1 MSMMIESFPRDSA
14 ARANVCWRRTFDAD
28 CTNAVDVAPGSA
40 ASWPRVLTLSI
51 SRIACQ
57 TAGVPAALWTAIVP
71 LLWLCSVAHAQSAE
85 DVTSDSPFGVRVD
98 AGYMYDNNV
107 NRAPNGQQRLT
118 DQFYSLNASSS
129 RSLPINATS
138 RIVLNGVL
146 GGDLTRFFP
155 KLGRIFGEVGAAFE
169 YRKSAEFY
177 APTLSLFGRGS
188 AEHFGS
194 EQRSGSR
201 YSVGISAL
209 QPITDRIDLFGVLAH
224 SGRNANSSVF
234 DANDNSV
241 QLSLEYSVPSHGTL
255 YLIGEYRLGNV
266 VSTGPQ
272 SLVNLDIAQ
281 VFAADDAYTNP
292 QLISYR
298 FDART
303 VIATLGYNLPFESNG
318 SLDLSWRWAQSTP
331 TQSPNFPGA
340 STPRYVDNQF
350 MVVFLKRF

>member
-1 MSMMIESFPRDSA
+1 MMIESFPRESA
-14 ARANVCWRRTFDAD
+14 ARANICVRRTVHAGRA
-28 CTNAVDVAPGSA
+28 NALGDPVGWVGSWRHVRTLTIRCVSGIA
-40 ASWPRVLTLSI
+40 GATPVSW
-51 SRIACQ
+51 A
-57 TAGVPAALWTAIVP
+57 AIVP
-71 LLWLCSVAHAQSAE
+71 LLSLCSIAHAQSAE
-85 DVTSDSPFGVRVD
+85 DVAVDSPFGVRVD

-118 DQFYSLNASSS
+118 DQFYSLNASTS
-129 RSLPINATS
+129 RSIPVNATS
-138 RIVLNGVL
+138 RVVLSGL
-146 GGDLTRFFP
+146 FGGDMTRFFP
-155 KLGRIFGEVGAAFE
+155 KLGRVFGEIGAAYE